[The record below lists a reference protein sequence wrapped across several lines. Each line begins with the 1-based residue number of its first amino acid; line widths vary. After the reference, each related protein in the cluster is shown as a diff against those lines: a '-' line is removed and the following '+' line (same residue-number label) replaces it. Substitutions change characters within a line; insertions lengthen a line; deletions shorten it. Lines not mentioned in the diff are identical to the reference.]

1 MWIFPPI
8 CLVIIDDQANEAV
21 IWHNT
26 RVPSLKHNFLL
37 MKPKEYSIESIIQAN
52 VINLQKIRPK
62 TSY

>member
-1 MWIFPPI
+1 M
-8 CLVIIDDQANEAV
+8 IIDDQANEAV